1 MVGENASAEDSGL
14 ETIKAS
20 RNPWVQSLGAWDGMG
35 HSLEDSVYGWF
46 TRASICLL
54 QGLLPKLDL
63 SMASLPGRGLSLTF
77 ITPGNQL

>member
-35 HSLEDSVYGWF
+35 HSLEDSVYGCGVY
-46 TRASICLL
+46 TSLH
-54 QGLLPKLDL
+54 LPP
-63 SMASLPGRGLSLTF
+63 SGIIAQT
-77 ITPGNQL
+77 